1 MKRIVPFILL
11 LLFCVAALAQGLPN
25 FGGSQLPNNPG
36 GGGGTGGAGGVA
48 NLTALTLASTAAYP
62 TGVWRTTYG
71 NGNGAP
77 PLFYNPSASA
87 CTFNAGAGDGGAQV
101 PSADG
106 KCWIAAFPSG
116 AVDVKQWGAL
126 SDGGSPIAGAYGW
139 TATANGTTL
148 LTVSSTNGMAAGQH
162 ISTIGWATR
171 QATSLAII
179 PSGTTVVSV
188 GSGNVVT
195 SQTVPTML
203 TIPSVAWGDAVVGTN
218 NTAAFQAMFDYG
230 MQSGVADFY
239 CLGNFKITDTLHVG
253 WGAQGANGGLY
264 GLRLSGGYRAG
275 YNQLPGCTLY
285 PTQTDRP
292 AIDFT
297 SGRQVGLYG
306 VAIWGRLYNYLFFT
320 MGSGSN
326 LSSNV
331 NDWLPPE
338 FTPSGTSGGFT
349 QHAPWAA
356 VTVDAYAGTQPSP
369 AYPNLTFPAWTGLS
383 AQYGKSVTSDIEL
396 RNVNID
402 GFAVAFAVG
411 LNTQNNGDFAKITNL
426 NIAYNPY
433 GLSVTNSQSRN
444 VNISNIICGFNY
456 TVIDQTTLGMQS
468 GEFNGPISNIGCS
481 PAYQMFN
488 FGNLG
493 LSGPL
498 DISEIYCEGCVRV
511 GNFVSNTSFNNLVD
525 LKNSTFNLTETLHG
539 QIPACFITATNA
551 EIRMTGVNYN
561 GNQRISNLFCGGAQ
575 TTAVLNGGGI
585 QGAVAGAVTP
595 MQLQAINYSGGMFAG
610 APRYNSSAINNWSV
624 PQYYLGSYYS
634 TASFT
639 GAISSLTLTVTG
651 GVTNGSLAI
660 GSCIFTGAGVT
671 ANTCITAFGTGGG
684 GNGTYTVNNSQS
696 VGAEA
701 MTASSSLSS
710 YPHADVLTRGTLTN
724 RFPMTQDM
732 KTYVDSQGRSWQMTV
747 PAPAQL
753 VFPSSPGT
761 QISVLPAY
769 AGDTMTFNYCSVY
782 QGGTNGI
789 VYVIAPG
796 DILYHFNSN
805 TIFVVTSVGSP
816 ASDATNCTFAP
827 TTSSV
832 VTAVQQNN
840 MTVAPGTN
848 TWASNLNATPLLNS
862 GNTALIKTG
871 VVIPGQLEYGQF
883 ANGSTT
889 VSNVSNGNGV
899 VGTDLGTFYK
909 NGDLVLAPFTFGTGS
924 SPWPT
929 SNAGGNQYATVIA
942 ANPGSITLGSAAT
955 ASGLYP
961 IFPYELS
968 GRTVGPGP
976 QLSTSYAPGLQASI
990 VNTIAQFQKWVK
1002 SSTVDNLIGSASS
1015 FTCTGNPTITFYEC
1029 GTSTTCTATPIT
1041 IGTVTLT
1048 ASGAAVAGSVT
1059 NPAITAGDYTAWAIS
1074 AGTCTAL
1081 DASATAQYHQN
1092 GQ

>member
-1 MKRIVPFILL
+1 MKRIAAFFLL
-11 LLFCVAALAQGLPN
+11 LIFSVAAFAQGLPN
-25 FGGSQLPNNPG
+25 FGGSQLPNNP

-77 PLFYNPSASA
+77 PLFYNPSAGA
-87 CTFNAGAGDGGAQV
+87 CTFNAGAGDNGAQV

-106 KCWIAAFPSG
+106 KCWIASFPSG

-126 SDGGSPIAGAYGW
+126 SDAGSPIAGSYGW
-139 TATANGTTL
+139 TATANGTTTV
-148 LTVSSTNGMAAGQH
+148 TVSSTAGLAPGQH
-162 ISTIGWATR
+162 ITTVGWATR
-171 QATSLAII
+171 QAASLPII
-179 PSGTTVVSV
+179 PSGTTIVSV
-188 GSGNVVT
+188 GSGNIVA
-195 SQTVPTML
+195 SQAVPTSL
-203 TIPSVAWGDAVVGTN
+203 TIPSVAWADAVTGTD

-239 CLGNFKITDTLHVG
+239 CFGNFKITDVLQAG
-253 WGAQGANGGLY
+253 WGNGFY
-264 GLRLSGGYRAG
+264 AFRLSGGYRGG
-275 YNQLPGCTLY
+275 YNQLPGCNLY

-292 AIDFT
+292 AINFQ

-306 VAIWGRLYNYLFFT
+306 VTFWGRLYNYLLFT
-320 MGSGSN
+320 MSSGFN

-349 QHAPWAA
+349 QHTPWAA
-356 VTVDAYAGTQPSP
+356 VTVDAYSGTQPVSAP
-369 AYPNLTFPAWTGLS
+369 YPNLTFPAWTMLS
-383 AQYGKSVTSDIEL
+383 AQYGKAVTSDIEL
-396 RNVNID
+396 KNVNIN
-402 GFAVAFAVG
+402 GFGVAFAVG
-411 LNTQNNGDFAKITNL
+411 LNTQNNGDFLKTQNL

-433 GLSVTNSQSRN
+433 GLSITNSQSRN
-444 VNISNIICGFNY
+444 VNISNFVCGFNY
-456 TVIDQTTLGMQS
+456 TVIDQTTLGMQQ

-481 PAYQMFN
+481 PVYQVFN

-498 DISEIYCEGCVRV
+498 DISEIYCEGCVRI
-511 GNFVSNTSFNNLVD
+511 GNFISNTSFNNLVD

-551 EIRMTGVNYN
+551 EIRMTGVNFN
-561 GNQRISNLFCGGAQ
+561 GNQRISNLFCGGSQ

-595 MQLQAINYSGGMFAG
+595 MQLQAINYTGSMFAG
-610 APRYNSSAINNWSV
+610 APRYNPSAINNWQV

-634 TASFT
+634 TVSFT
-639 GAISSLTLTVTG
+639 GAISTTNGGTLTVTG
-651 GVTNGSLAI
+651 GVVGGSLAI
-660 GSCIFTGAGVT
+660 GSCIYTGAGVT
-671 ANTCITAFGTGGG
+671 ANTCITALGTGGG
-684 GNGTYTVNNSQS
+684 GNGTYLVNNSQTI
-696 VGAEA
+696 GAEA

-710 YPHADVLTRGTLTN
+710 YPHADVLTRGNLTN

-732 KTYVDSQGRSWQMTV
+732 KTYVDTQGRSWNMTV

-753 VFPSSPGT
+753 TFPSSPGT
-761 QISVLPAY
+761 QISVLPTY
-769 AGDTMTFNYCSVY
+769 TNDVMQFNYCNVY
-782 QGGTNGI
+782 QLGSNGI
-789 VYVIAPG
+789 VYVMAPG
-796 DILYHFNSN
+796 DILYHFNSG
-805 TIFVVTSVGSP
+805 TIFVVLSVGSP
-816 ASDATNCTFAP
+816 VPDATNCTFAP

-832 VTAVQQNN
+832 ITAVQQNN
-840 MTVAPGTN
+840 LTVTPNTN

-871 VVIPGQLEYGQF
+871 VTIPGQLEYGLF
-883 ANGSTT
+883 TSGSTT

-899 VGTDLGTFYK
+899 IGTDLGTYYK
-909 NGDLVLAPFTFGTGS
+909 VGDLLLAPFQFGGGS

-929 SNAGGNQYATVIA
+929 SNSGGVTLLTLTP
-942 ANPGSITLGSAAT
+942 ANPGSMTLSSAAT

-976 QLSTSYAPGLQASI
+976 QLSTTYAPGFQASI

-1002 SSTVDNLIGSASS
+1002 SSTVDNLIGSTSS
-1015 FTCTGNPTITFYEC
+1015 FTCAGNPTITFYEC
-1029 GTSTTCTATPIT
+1029 GTSATCTATPIT

-1048 ASGAAVAGSVT
+1048 ASGAAVVGAVT